1 MKIKVSI
8 VIVTWNGARYIK
20 ECLQSILR
28 QQDINFIKIEDNSSE
43 DEQGSSANHA
53 EIIVID
59 NDSADETVSIIE
71 NNFADYVS
79 LVKQRNNLGFAATYN
94 RGIHWSRGEYI
105 LILNQDVVLS
115 DNFLSILISFLDA
128 YEKIGVAIGKVLRC
142 SFPFQPTN
150 IIDSLGLSINSK
162 AQVTDIG
169 AGQVDQGAA
178 GEAVPVF
185 GFSGAV
191 ALLRRRALFE
201 AKYNNQ
207 FFDEE
212 FVSYKEDVDLSWRLR
227 WLNWDIVYVPEAV
240 AYHHRSARAGKESSG
255 WGNNLAIAKNYLAK
269 PDFINFLSYRNH
281 LFVLIKNLP
290 WLLAIKYGP
299 KIAWYEFK
307 KMVFV
312 AVVKPKIFWQTLRD
326 LIVQLPLLISKRRY
340 IMKRRR
346 IKPKALELWIKQT
359 TSR

>member
-8 VIVTWNGARYIK
+8 VIVTWNGSGYIK
-20 ECLQSILR
+20 ECLQSVLR
-28 QQDINFIKIEDNSSE
+28 QQDVNFIRTDQDGGE
-43 DEQGSSANHA
+43 DEEGYQA

-59 NDSADETVSIIE
+59 NGSADETVNIIE
-71 NNFADYVS
+71 DNFSDYVS
-79 LVKQRNNLGFAATYN
+79 LVKQRNNLGFAAAYN

-128 YEKIGVAIGKVLRC
+128 YDKIGVAIGKVLRC
-142 SFPFQPTN
+142 HFPFQPTD
-150 IIDSLGLSINSK
+150 IIDSLGLAINK
-162 AQVTDIG
+162 RAQVIDIG
-169 AGQVDQGAA
+169 AGEKDQQTV
-178 GEAVPVF
+178 GEAIPVF

-191 ALLRRRALFE
+191 ALLRRQALFE

-207 FFDEE
+207 FFDED

-240 AYHHRSARAGKESSG
+240 AYHHRSAKAGSKSG
-255 WGNNLAIAKNYLAK
+255 KWGADLTTARNYLAK

-290 WLLAIKYGP
+290 LRLAVKYGP
-299 KIAWYEFK
+299 QIIWYEFK

-312 AVVKPKIFWQTLRD
+312 AVVKPKVFWQAFRD
-326 LIVQLPLLISKRRY
+326 IVWQLPLLISKRRY
-340 IMKRRR
+340 IMKRRK
-346 IKPKALELWIKQT
+346 IKPKALELWIKQVH
-359 TSR
+359 SR